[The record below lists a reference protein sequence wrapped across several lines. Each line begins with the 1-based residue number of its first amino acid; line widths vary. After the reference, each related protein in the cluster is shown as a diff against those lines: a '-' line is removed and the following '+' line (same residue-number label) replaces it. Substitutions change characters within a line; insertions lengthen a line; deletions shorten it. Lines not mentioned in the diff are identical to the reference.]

1 MRPQPFTR
9 KAGVPLIVA
18 ACLLPFI
25 QNVEGQVRTGRRG
38 TAVKGE
44 EGAAVVTRQ
53 GAAVKGDEGYAAVG
67 KRGGVAVSDDGAA
80 AVGRR
85 GAVVAGE
92 EGYAAV
98 GRGGAVV
105 VGENYESY
113 DAWRA
118 AGRATTI
125 GVGTMLVRP
134 PTAAVTIALGGAS
147 YWYHDNVYY
156 TRVMSAGRVV
166 YQVCPPPAG
175 IIIGT
180 LPAGCV
186 TARVGGVV
194 YQRCG
199 VTYYQR
205 VTTGYRVVVIH

>member
-1 MRPQPFTR
+1 MTPRELMR

-18 ACLLPFI
+18 ACLLPVI
-25 QNVEGQVRTGRRG
+25 QQVEGQVRTGRRG

-44 EGAAVVTRQ
+44 EGAAVVTRH

-67 KRGGVAVSDDGAA
+67 SRGGVAVTDDGAA

-113 DAWRA
+113 DAWRV
-118 AGRATTI
+118 AGRGTTI

-134 PTAAVTIALGGAS
+134 PTAAVTITFGGAS
-147 YWYHDNVYY
+147 YWHHDNVYY
-156 TRVMSAGRVV
+156 TRVMSGGRVV
-166 YQVCPPPAG
+166 YQVCAPPAG
-175 IIIGT
+175 IIIST
-180 LPAGCV
+180 LPAGCA

-205 VTTGYRVVVIH
+205 VATGYRIVVIH

>member
-1 MRPQPFTR
+1 MTVQHLMR
-9 KAGVPLIVA
+9 KAGVPLVVA
-18 ACLLPFI
+18 ACLFPVI
-25 QNVEGQVRTGRRG
+25 QQVEGQVRTGRRG

-44 EGAAVVTRQ
+44 EGGAVVTRQ

-67 KRGGVAVSDDGAA
+67 KRGGVAVTDDGAA
-80 AVGRR
+80 AAGRR

-113 DAWRA
+113 EGWRR

-125 GVGTMLVRP
+125 GIGTMLARP
-134 PTAAVTIALGGAS
+134 PTAAVAVTVGGAS
-147 YWYHDNVYY
+147 YWHHDNVYY
-156 TRVMSAGRVV
+156 TRVMSGGRVV
-166 YQVCPPPAG
+166 NQVCAPPAG
-175 IIIGT
+175 IIIST
-180 LPAGCV
+180 LPAGCA

-205 VTTGYRVVVIH
+205 VATGYRIVVIR